1 MINEDTQKK
10 YLIIADV
17 FTQRTA
23 MITKKVCIIH
33 LKVHRAIINYKKND
47 L

>member
-17 FTQRTA
+17 FTQRNA
-23 MITKKVCIIH
+23 MVAKKYA
-33 LKVHRAIINYKKND
+33 KYT
-47 L
+47 

>member
-17 FTQRTA
+17 FTQRNA
-23 MITKKVCIIH
+23 MIPKK
-33 LKVHRAIINYKKND
+33 KYA
-47 L
+47 